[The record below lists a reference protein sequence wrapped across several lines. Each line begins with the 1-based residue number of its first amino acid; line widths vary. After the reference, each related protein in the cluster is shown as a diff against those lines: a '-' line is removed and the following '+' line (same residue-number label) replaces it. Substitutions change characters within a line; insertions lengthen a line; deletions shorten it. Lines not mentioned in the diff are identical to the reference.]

1 MARRLATLPAPA
13 APAAAVSGRAA
24 GPARKTRPSG
34 TLATVLLALLALAG
48 PMALAQENVTRED
61 AARQLERQK
70 QQLDS
75 ARERAETLSRNV
87 DALTKERAQLNELLI
102 ETARRI
108 QESESRLS
116 ASEERLAALA
126 EQEKVVRGSIDRRKG
141 EIAKLLSA
149 MQRIGRHPPPALVTR
164 RDDALKMV
172 RSAMLMASIFPEIK
186 YQADNLSRELDGLVQ
201 LQKDIGTQ
209 RDTLKT
215 EGRKLATERVR
226 IKGLLGQKK
235 KTLAARE
242 AELARMRQAAKDH
255 AKTVTYLGE
264 LLKRMDKELKVAA
277 VGMAKY
283 EADLRAAQAR
293 EQEAEAQARQLETPD
308 ENVIELKPE
317 GQKVAFLSPSR
328 IKPAVA
334 FASAKGQLP
343 LPARGQRIRTF
354 GAADDFGG
362 KSKGISL
369 ETRADAQ
376 VTSPSDGWVV
386 YAGAFRSYG
395 QLLIIN
401 AGGGYHIL
409 LAGMRQIDVSLGQF
423 VLAGEPVAVMGAAA
437 QAESKRAEKGR
448 PVLYIE
454 FRKDGQPIDPD
465 PWWAEGT
472 EKVQG

>member
-1 MARRLATLPAPA
+1 MGRGLRRTSSSACPPA
-13 APAAAVSGRAA
+13 AELRCAA
-24 GPARKTRPSG
+24 GPPGGARPLGRFRP
-34 TLATVLLALLALAG
+34 VLVVMLCLAG
-48 PMALAQENVTRED
+48 SAAPAQENVNRDD
-61 AARQLERQK
+61 AAKQLEQQK
-70 QQLDS
+70 KQLDT
-75 ARERAETLSRNV
+75 ARERAQKLSRDV
-87 DALTKERAQLNELLI
+87 VALAKERAQLTELLI

-108 QESESRLS
+108 QESEARLS
-116 ASEERLAALA
+116 RSEDRLLELA
-126 EQEKVVRGSIDRRKG
+126 EQENLIRGSIDKRKG

-186 YQADNLSRELDGLVQ
+186 YQADNLSRELDGLVR
-201 LQKDIGTQ
+201 LQTDITQQ
-209 RDTLKT
+209 RDKLKD
-215 EGRKLATERVR
+215 EGQKLAAERKR
-226 IKGLLGQKK
+226 IKGLLAQKK
-235 KTLAARE
+235 KTLTAQE
-242 AELARMRQAAKDH
+242 AELAQIRLAAKGH

-264 LLKRMDKELKVAA
+264 LLKRMDKELQVAA

-283 EADLRAAQAR
+283 EADLAAERARAKKAAEQAK
-293 EQEAEAQARQLETPD
+293 QLQVPKEK
-308 ENVIELKPE
+308 VIELKPE
-317 GQKVAFLSPSR
+317 RRKVAFLSPSR

-334 FASAKGQLP
+334 FAKSKGLLP
-343 LPARGQRIRTF
+343 LPVQGRRTRGF

-369 ETRADAQ
+369 QTRENAQ

-386 YAGAFRSYG
+386 YAGEFRSYG

-423 VLAGEPVAVMGAAA
+423 VLAGEPVAVMGSAT
-437 QAESKRAEKGR
+437 QANIRRTDKGR

-454 FRKDGQPIDPD
+454 FRKDGQPINPG

>member
-1 MARRLATLPAPA
+1 MGRRLARKSAQAGLTAGLPGGTRLRAGFRPA
-13 APAAAVSGRAA
+13 FLVLLCLA
-24 GPARKTRPSG
+24 GPA
-34 TLATVLLALLALAG
+34 
-48 PMALAQENVTRED
+48 ALAQENVNRED

-70 QQLDS
+70 KQLDS
-75 ARERAETLSRNV
+75 ARERAQTLSRNV
-87 DALTKERAQLNELLI
+87 AELAKERAKLNELLI

-108 QESESRLS
+108 QEGEARLS
-116 ASEERLAALA
+116 RNEDRLVELA
-126 EQEKVVRGSIDRRKG
+126 EQEKVVRGSIDKRKG
-141 EIAKLLSA
+141 EISKLLSA

-172 RSAMLMASIFPEIK
+172 RSAMLMASIFPELK
-186 YQADNLSRELDGLVQ
+186 YQADNLSRELDGLVR
-201 LQKDIGTQ
+201 LQSDIAAQ
-209 RDTLKT
+209 RDKLKT
-215 EGRKLATERVR
+215 EGQKLATEKVR
-226 IKGLLGQKK
+226 IKGLLVQKK
-235 KTLAARE
+235 KTLTAQE
-242 AELARMRQAAKDH
+242 AELTQIQRAAKDH

-283 EADLRAAQAR
+283 EADLVAARARDKLAAEQAK
-293 EQEAEAQARQLETPD
+293 QLATPN

-317 GQKVAFLSPSR
+317 RRKVAFLSPSR

-334 FASAKGQLP
+334 FASTKGLLP
-343 LPARGQRIRTF
+343 LPAQGRRTRGF
-354 GAADDFGG
+354 GKADKFGG

-369 ETRADAQ
+369 QTRVDAQ
-376 VTSPSDGWVV
+376 VTSPSDGWVA
-386 YAGAFRSYG
+386 YAGEFRSYG

-437 QAESKRAEKGR
+437 RAVSRRADKGR